1 MFCQLLCQRRRFS
14 AFLLFGL
21 LSVVCLSPV
30 TASAQ
35 TIARCGAGW
44 LEKVDG
50 YLVLHLKGTHYEMG
64 YQQGALLKEHVR
76 KNMYTLLNEKGDTTL
91 VDLGLVKLK
100 PRQAIETVVQIQKP
114 YIPQKYVDEMR
125 GLSDGAEIAYADVR
139 ATNFIPEM
147 FHCSGFSIANSAT
160 KDGTLYHGR
169 VLDYACDW
177 GLQEHAVLV
186 VAEPKGGIPFVN
198 VSYAGFI
205 GSVTGMNMKSV
216 SIGEMGGRGL
226 GHWSGVPMAFLV
238 REVLETAKDLDE
250 AIAVFRDNYRTC
262 EYYYVIAD
270 GKTNRSVG
278 MATSWE
284 KMELIQPGEAHPLLP
299 NPVKDAALLS
309 AGDRYQELSK
319 RVKQGYGSFTAESA
333 IKLMSRP
340 VAMKSNLH
348 NVLFEPKSTKLWV
361 ANANSDGAP
370 AANQKYHGFQLSELL
385 KRKPD
390 TKSPVYPMPA
400 GQVVSQKA
408 K

>member
-1 MFCQLLCQRRRFS
+1 MFRTPRQFSGLCSLVLLAVVLFS
-14 AFLLFGL
+14 
-21 LSVVCLSPV
+21 SV
-30 TASAQ
+30 TASAESK
-35 TIARCGAGW
+35 TIARCGEGW

-64 YQQGALLKEHVR
+64 YQQGVLLKESIR
-76 KNMYTLLNEKGDTTL
+76 KNMYTLLNDKGDTTL

-100 PRQAIETVVQIQKP
+100 PRQAIETIVQIQKP
-114 YIPQKYVDEMR
+114 YTPQKYVEEMK
-125 GLSDGAEIAYADVR
+125 GLAAGAEIAFEDVR

-177 GLQEHAVLV
+177 GLQDHAVLV

-270 GKTNRSVG
+270 GKTNRAVG

-299 NPVKDAALLS
+299 NAVKDAALLS

-319 RVKQGYGSFTAESA
+319 RVKQGHGSFTAESA

-361 ANANSDGAP
+361 ANASSDGSP
-370 AANQKYHGFQLSELL
+370 AANQKYYGFQLSELL
-385 KRKPD
+385 KRTPD
-390 TKSPVYPMPA
+390 ANAPVYPMPA
-400 GQVVSQKA
+400 NQSVTQKT

>member
-1 MFCQLLCQRRRFS
+1 MFCKPRTFS
-14 AFLLFGL
+14 GLFLVII
-21 LSVVCLSPV
+21 LSVLWFSPV

-35 TIARCGAGW
+35 TIARCGEGW

-64 YQQGALLKEHVR
+64 YQQGVLLKKSVR
-76 KNMYTLLNEKGDTTL
+76 KNMYTLLNDKGDTTL

-100 PRQAIETVVQIQKP
+100 PRQAIETIVQIQKP
-114 YIPQKYVDEMR
+114 YTPQKYVDEMR
-125 GLSDGAEIAYADVR
+125 GLAAGAEIAFEDVR

-177 GLQEHAVLV
+177 GLQDHAVLV

-278 MATSWE
+278 MATTWE
-284 KMELIQPGEAHPLLP
+284 KFELIKPGESHPLLP

-309 AGDRYQELSK
+309 AGDRYKELSK

-361 ANANSDGAP
+361 ANAASDGTP

-390 TKSPVYPMPA
+390 PSAPVFPMPA
-400 GQVVSQKA
+400 DQSVTQKS

>member
-1 MFCQLLCQRRRFS
+1 MLRDFRRCS
-14 AFLLFGL
+14 GLILVIVVAAICFLPT
-21 LSVVCLSPV
+21 S
-30 TASAQ
+30 TSAQ

-50 YLVLHLKGTHYEMG
+50 YLVLHVKGTHYEMG
-64 YQQGALLKEHVR
+64 YQQGVLLKDHVR
-76 KNMYTLLNEKGDTTL
+76 KNMYNLLNDKGDTTL
-91 VDLGLVKLK
+91 VELGPVKLK
-100 PRQAIETVVQIQKP
+100 PRQAIETIIQIQKP
-114 YIPQKYVDEMR
+114 YTPKKYVDEMR
-125 GLSDGAEIAYADVR
+125 GLAAGAEIAFADVR

-177 GLQEHAVLV
+177 KLQEHAVLV

-216 SIGEMGGRGL
+216 SIGEMGGGGL

-250 AIAVFRDNYRTC
+250 AIAVFRDNDRTC

-284 KMELIQPGEAHPLLP
+284 KFELIQPGEGHPLLP

-319 RVKQGYGSFTAESA
+319 RVKEGHGSFTAESA

-361 ANANSDGAP
+361 ANASKAGDP
-370 AANQKYHGFQLSELL
+370 AANQKYFSFQLSELL
-385 KRKPD
+385 KRKPSAD
-390 TKSPVYPMPA
+390 SPVYPMPD
-400 GQVVSQKA
+400 GQAVSQKT

>member
-1 MFCQLLCQRRRFS
+1 MLRNSRRFS
-14 AFLLFGL
+14 SLCFLLL
-21 LSVVCLSPV
+21 LTLVCLSPV
-30 TASAQ
+30 VASAQ
-35 TIARCGAGW
+35 TIARCGEGW
-44 LEKVDG
+44 LEKIDG
-50 YLVLHLKGTHYEMG
+50 YYVLHLKGTHYEMG
-64 YQQGALLKEHVR
+64 YQQGVLLKADIR
-76 KNMYTLLNEKGDTTL
+76 KNMYNLLNEKGETTL
-91 VDLGLVKLK
+91 VDLGPVKLK

-114 YIPQKYVDEMR
+114 YTPQKYVDEMQ
-125 GLSDGAEIAYADVR
+125 GLAAGAEIAYEDVR

-177 GLQEHAVLV
+177 GLQDHAVLV

-205 GSVTGMNMKSV
+205 GSVTGMNMQSV

-284 KMELIQPGEAHPLLP
+284 KMELIQPGESHPLLP

-319 RVKQGYGSFTAESA
+319 RVKQGYGEFTAESA
-333 IKLMSRP
+333 IELMSRP

-361 ANANSDGAP
+361 ANASSDGKP
-370 AANQKYHGFQLSELL
+370 AANQKYYGFQLSELL

-390 TKSPVYPMPA
+390 SNAPVYPMPT
-400 GQVVSQKA
+400 GQAVSQKTE
-408 K
+408 

>member
-1 MFCQLLCQRRRFS
+1 MLGCSRRFCGIY
-14 AFLLFGL
+14 LVI
-21 LSVVCLSPV
+21 LSIVIWFSPG
-30 TASAQ
+30 AADAQ

-50 YLVLHLKGTHYEMG
+50 YLVLHVKGTPYEMG
-64 YQQGALLKEHVR
+64 YQQGVLLKEDVR
-76 KNMYTLLNEKGDTTL
+76 KNMYNLLNDKGDTTL
-91 VDLGLVKLK
+91 VELGPIKLK
-100 PRQAIETVVQIQKP
+100 PRQAIETIIQIQKP
-114 YIPQKYVDEMR
+114 YTPQKYVDEMR
-125 GLSDGAEIAYADVR
+125 GLAAGAEIAYVDVR

-160 KDGTLYHGR
+160 RDGTLYHGR

-177 GLQEHAVLV
+177 KLQEHAVLV

-216 SIGEMGGRGL
+216 SIGEMGGGGL

-250 AIAVFRDNYRTC
+250 AVAVFRDNDRTC

-278 MATSWE
+278 VATSWE
-284 KMELIQPGEAHPLLP
+284 KMELIQPGEGHPLLP

-319 RVKQGYGSFTAESA
+319 RVKQGHGTFTAESA
-333 IKLMSRP
+333 IQLMSRP

-361 ANANSDGAP
+361 ANASKAGDP
-370 AANQKYHGFQLSELL
+370 AANQKYFPFQLSELL
-385 KRKPD
+385 KRKPAANA
-390 TKSPVYPMPA
+390 PVYPMPA
-400 GQVVSQKA
+400 VQAVSQKT

>member
-1 MFCQLLCQRRRFS
+1 MFRIPRCFSGLCS
-14 AFLLFGL
+14 LVLISVIL
-21 LSVVCLSPV
+21 LSSA
-30 TASAQ
+30 TAFAESK
-35 TIARCGAGW
+35 TIARCGEGW

-64 YQQGALLKEHVR
+64 YQQGVLLKESIR
-76 KNMYTLLNEKGDTTL
+76 KNMYTLLNDKGDTTL

-114 YIPQKYVDEMR
+114 YTPQKYVDEMK
-125 GLSDGAEIAYADVR
+125 GLSAGAEIAYEDVR

-177 GLQEHAVLV
+177 GLQDHAVLV

-299 NPVKDAALLS
+299 NAVKDAALLS

-319 RVKQGYGSFTAESA
+319 RVNQGHGTFTAESA

-361 ANANSDGAP
+361 ANASSDGTP
-370 AANQKYHGFQLSELL
+370 AANQKYHEFQLSELL

-390 TKSPVYPMPA
+390 ANAPVYPMPA
-400 GQVVSQKA
+400 SQAVTQKT

>member
-1 MFCQLLCQRRRFS
+1 MLRNPRHLTGIS
-14 AFLLFGL
+14 FLLFL
-21 LSVVCLSPV
+21 ALICLSARP
-30 TASAQ
+30 AAAQ
-35 TIARCGAGW
+35 TIARCGDGW

-64 YQQGALLKEHVR
+64 YQQGVLLKEHIR
-76 KNMYTLLNEKGDTTL
+76 KNMYNLLNEKGDTTL
-91 VDLGLVKLK
+91 VDFGLVKLK
-100 PRQAIETVVQIQKP
+100 PRQAIETVIQIQKP
-114 YIPQKYVDEMR
+114 YTPQKYVDEMQ
-125 GLSDGAEIAYADVR
+125 GLAAGAEIAYEDVR

-147 FHCSGFSIANSAT
+147 FHCSGFSLANTAT

-177 GLQEHAVLV
+177 GLQDHAVLV

-198 VSYAGFI
+198 VTYAGFI

-226 GHWSGVPMAFLV
+226 GHWAGVPMAFLV

-250 AIAVFRDNYRTC
+250 AIAIFKDNYRTC

-284 KMELIQPGEAHPLLP
+284 KMQVIQPGEFHPLLP

-319 RVKQGYGSFTAESA
+319 RVKNGYGNFTAESA
-333 IKLMSRP
+333 IELMSRP

-361 ANANSDGAP
+361 ANASADGQP
-370 AANQKYHGFQLSELL
+370 AANQKYFSFQLSELL

-390 TKSPVYPMPA
+390 ANSPQYPMPVA
-400 GQVVSQKA
+400 QEVSQKT